1 MIIAQVT
8 ISPLDKG
15 VNVGK
20 YVREAVKVIEESG
33 LKYQVCSMA
42 TEIEAPDVETLFEVV
57 KKAEQAVIDAGSQR
71 VITTVKLDHRVDV
84 DARMG
89 DKVRVAKGEL

>member
-15 VNVGK
+15 VSVGK

-33 LKYQVCSMA
+33 LRYQVCSMA
-42 TEIEAPDVETLFEVV
+42 TEIEAPDIDTLFEVV
-57 KKAEQAVIDAGSQR
+57 KRAEKAVMDAGSQR
-71 VITTVKLDHRVDV
+71 VITTVKMDHRVDV
-84 DARMG
+84 DARME
-89 DKVRVAKGEL
+89 DKIKVARGES

>member
-1 MIIAQVT
+1 MIIAQLT

-15 VNVGK
+15 VSVGK

-42 TEIEAPDVETLFEVV
+42 TEIESPDMETLLDVI
-57 KKAEQAVIDAGSQR
+57 KRAEQAVTDAGSER
-71 VITTVKLDHRVDV
+71 VISTIKIDHRLDV
-84 DARMG
+84 EATMEE
-89 DKVRVAKGEL
+89 KMRVAKGER